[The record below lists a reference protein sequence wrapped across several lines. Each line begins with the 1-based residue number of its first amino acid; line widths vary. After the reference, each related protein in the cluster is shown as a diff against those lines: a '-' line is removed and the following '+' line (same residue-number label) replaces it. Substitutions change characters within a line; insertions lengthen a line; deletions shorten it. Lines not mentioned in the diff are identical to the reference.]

1 MVYALRYTGTAR
13 CCLCIPGQVSKFQR
27 VLSNYSTTTTTHIAV
42 FVILG
47 EVPGD
52 RCKVF
57 FIVRTLSRLSKTF
70 VSGLVR
76 RRCMYRSRTRCD
88 IPRCLVE
95 YSKTV
100 FDVTAILYWN
110 DIYIYIYIYSG
121 IPEYQTWLVGSPL
134 DKFPRT
140 LPGYVGY
147 TWLYTSVWQEEST
160 PYRSKPSGFER
171 RSQHVKSLNCW

>member
-13 CCLCIPGQVSKFQR
+13 CCLCIPGQVSNFQR

-42 FVILG
+42 FVIFG

-110 DIYIYIYIYSG
+110 DIYIYIYTLGYPSIKPG
-121 IPEYQTWLVGSPL
+121 WLGHLSISFRVPYPVML
-134 DKFPRT
+134 AIR
-140 LPGYVGY
+140 GYIRAFGKKRAPPTVQNLRG
-147 TWLYTSVWQEEST
+147 LGGVHNMSRV
-160 PYRSKPSGFER
+160 
-171 RSQHVKSLNCW
+171 